1 MPLPNS
7 DAWILDVDA
16 RDLGW
21 DLPYEDFQDNYGDY
35 RGVVDPNLEE
45 LEREVNASYDRH
57 YGSAPDPE
65 QPGKSL
71 QDLFEIFNAN
81 QLKLAE
87 VNNAASLNLWKKQAE
102 FNSREAALQRAW
114 SEQMS
119 NSAHQREAADLRAA
133 GYNPILTAVGSPTGG
148 ASVGSGSA
156 ASVSSPQAFG
166 AESSKIADIALLL
179 STAVAKIFSTVKK

>member
-1 MPLPNS
+1 MALPNS

-21 DLPYEDFQDNYGDY
+21 DLPYEDFQDDYGDY
-35 RGVVDPNLEE
+35 KGVVNPDIEE
-45 LEREVNASYDRH
+45 LERQVNDSYDRR
-57 YGSAPDPE
+57 YGVTPDPE

-71 QDLFEIFNAN
+71 EDMFEIFNAN

-87 VNNAASLNLWKKQAE
+87 VNNAASLNLWKKQADY
-102 FNSREAALQRAW
+102 NSREAEIQRAW
-114 SEQMS
+114 QEQMS
-119 NSAHQREAADLRAA
+119 NTAHQREAADLRAA

-148 ASVGSGSA
+148 ASVGSGAA
-156 ASVSSPQAFG
+156 ASASSPQAFG

-179 STAVAKIFSTVKK
+179 STAVAKIFSTVKR